1 MSNKKKIDWSNE
13 FDKIKKLLIEGL
25 SVKDLSSM
33 YNIDSSYFRK
43 KLIQLGL
50 GEIIASN
57 IDNRKKK
64 SLDKKIKKKLNYYG
78 SKDLPHTR
86 KYLLDNLTRDINFK
100 TSKGI
105 ILKEDFIEQY
115 YLLREKS
122 GNPIFNYDFSKVP
135 EFIKDRHQK
144 VTLIVNEYSPKTGKY
159 LGEWEVSYK
168 DLITL
173 GADQGSLGGIKSREK
188 TPQYIN
194 TEIFINRSIQKFR
207 KDIYGYD
214 RVNYVNAKTEVEI
227 FCKHCNKYYKQKPY
241 EHLNGAG
248 LGCPE
253 CAMKLSSLKRAIT
266 TKEFI
271 NRLNNIFGKDF
282 FDYSETVYVNSK
294 TSVKVKDPI
303 TGEIFERYPSTL
315 LEGRDPHTGRSRGEY
330 FINMW
335 FSDNN
340 LLDKVSSEKLIKEI
354 EGRELGEKHLG
365 VYIDFVLE
373 LDNNVYWIEYNG
385 KQHYEYQDKSFF
397 HTSYNE
403 FLRQV
408 SRDFNVKAHCKNN
421 NIVFI
426 EIPYTYDTY
435 EKISNILYSIFI
447 EKQNPLDIIK
457 VPEIKYRKEDQDE
470 K

>member
-1 MSNKKKIDWSNE
+1 MGKEKYNKEELIR
-13 FDKIKKLLIEGL
+13 LLIHEG
-25 SVKDLSSM
+25 K
-33 YNIDSSYFRK
+33 SYKEVAAMRGDGSTGEAIRKAANRYGIKVSDRK
-43 KLIQLGL
+43 KL
-50 GEIIASN
+50 
-57 IDNRKKK
+57 RKCEYCGKEHDGSFGSGRFCCSDCAKK
-64 SLDKKIKKKLNYYG
+64 YSL
-78 SKDLPHTR
+78 S
-86 KYLLDNLTRDINFK
+86 F
-100 TSKGI
+100 SKGKKPEDKST
-105 ILKEDFIEQY
+105 KEE
-115 YLLREKS
+115 
-122 GNPIFNYDFSKVP
+122 
-135 EFIKDRHQK
+135 
-144 VTLIVNEYSPKTGKY
+144 IVNEYSPKTGKY

-294 TSVKVKDPI
+294 TSVKVKDP
-303 TGEIFERYPSTL
+303 
-315 LEGRDPHTGRSRGEY
+315 HTGRSRGEY

>member
-115 YLLREKS
+115 YLSREKS

-330 FINMW
+330 FINT
-335 FSDNN
+335 
-340 LLDKVSSEKLIKEI
+340 VSYT
-354 EGRELGEKHLG
+354 HL
-365 VYIDFVLE
+365 
-373 LDNNVYWIEYNG
+373 
-385 KQHYEYQDKSFF
+385 
-397 HTSYNE
+397 
-403 FLRQV
+403 R
-408 SRDFNVKAHCKNN
+408 AH
-421 NIVFI
+421 
-426 EIPYTYDTY
+426 ET
-435 EKISNILYSIFI
+435 
-447 EKQNPLDIIK
+447 
-457 VPEIKYRKEDQDE
+457 
-470 K
+470 